1 MGCRFVPDWN
11 HAQES
16 YVSIFS
22 FFPLPCLQDHDL
34 WRSRKFATLTTWL
47 SDFTSLLQGCT
58 RNWVKLRPPKQSLSA
73 IWHNT
78 CADSKWLMLS
88 RVRGGEQ
95 GGGGGG
101 GDRGAKSSASTALHS
116 WLPHFF
122 PGLLPLALFRLRN
135 IKDCVISPAS
145 RLFRTFTSRPFI
157 FRFPYNSRT
166 SAPILP
172 CSRPHL
178 LPTNVVCVQM

>member
-1 MGCRFVPDWN
+1 MWRQVTMVTWFLDLKNLSWRRRLFFHCRTMEEKYGIPFCSWLKSCT
-11 HAQES
+11 H
-16 YVSIFS
+16 VSIFS

-34 WRSRKFATLTTWL
+34 LRSRKFATLTTWL

-95 GGGGGG
+95 AGGPN
-101 GDRGAKSSASTALHS
+101 
-116 WLPHFF
+116 LP
-122 PGLLPLALFRLRN
+122 PP
-135 IKDCVISPAS
+135 
-145 RLFRTFTSRPFI
+145 
-157 FRFPYNSRT
+157 
-166 SAPILP
+166 LP
-172 CSRPHL
+172 CIPGSHTFFL
-178 LPTNVVCVQM
+178 AYSL